1 MINPQSVSRH
11 TNYLLANSAPFLWG
25 QCSNNPLFFQQV
37 LHTQHPQAIPKLH
50 SNACLQYLLIT
61 NSFKGACQL
70 VSLPHV
76 QRPCQ
81 GWIQEH
87 FFPQHIIMQRGCE
100 EFKCKAEIIYRV
112 INIPFQDH
120 LTWHPEHVQLGSH
133 LTLLT
138 TQIVRW
144 QSKQAH
150 IWKHREIMK
159 L

>member
-1 MINPQSVSRH
+1 MNSQSGSYHASYV
-11 TNYLLANSAPFLWG
+11 LANSAPFLWG
-25 QCSNNPLFFQQV
+25 QCSNNPL
-37 LHTQHPQAIPKLH
+37 TSTSSSNGASPSH
-50 SNACLQYLLIT
+50 SSYDCLQYLLIT

-120 LTWHPEHVQLGSH
+120 LTWHPEHVQLESH

-150 IWKHREIMK
+150 IWKQREIMK